1 MKRKYPYN
9 HQFSNIQDG
18 CQGITT
24 AKGKAMQALLPPLRD
39 FTLFTLGILLG
50 SQSKNDT
57 NNFRD
62 FFV

>member
-1 MKRKYPYN
+1 M
-9 HQFSNIQDG
+9 SNG

-24 AKGKAMQALLPPLRD
+24 AKGKAIQALLQPLSD
-39 FTLFTLGILLG
+39 FTPITLGILLG

-57 NNFRD
+57 NNFRV